1 MSKIAI
7 VGFGG
12 AGYCAAREIRQHDRI
27 SSIDVYSDTNV
38 GPYNPML
45 TTYYVKGAI
54 PYEAL
59 FPFGN
64 LDEIEKEL
72 DLNFHADCPVTG
84 LIPEKKELCFADGSK
99 RSFDQIL
106 FSTGASAIMP
116 PIPGIDLPGVIKMR
130 TVQDAVHLKKI
141 LAEGTVKTAL
151 VIGASW
157 VGIKVIEDLVENGVT
172 STLVDGAKWMF
183 YVAAF
188 AERSGGKGRKGFMWP
203 DALADSAGSRWPV
216 NRRDAERLPVYG
228 GSCGGMHWYA
238 DERRILEGQRSEDW
252 AGHSGGLPYV
262 FQL

>member
-1 MSKIAI
+1 
-7 VGFGG
+7 
-12 AGYCAAREIRQHDRI
+12 
-27 SSIDVYSDTNV
+27 
-38 GPYNPML
+38 ML

-188 AERSGGKGRKGFMWP
+188 EETALRVQKDLEAKGVK
-203 DALADSAGSRWPV
+203 V
-216 NRRDAERLPVYG
+216 
-228 GSCGGMHWYA
+228 SCGQMLSQIQQEADGRLTAVMQNGCRFTADLVAVCIGMRMNVGFLKDSGLKIGRGIQVDCHMCSNYEGIYA
-238 DERRILEGQRSEDW
+238 
-252 AGHSGGLPYV
+252 AGDCAEAVLSLIHI
-262 FQL
+262 

>member
-188 AERSGGKGRKGFMWP
+188 EET
-203 DALADSAGSRWPV
+203 D
-216 NRRDAERLPVYG
+216 RRDAERLPVYG